1 MVSKYSNMVS
11 NVSNMVSNVSN
22 MVSNVSNMV
31 SNNRDLKI
39 LLLLYALSGSGH
51 YRPGGVVHEYM

>member
-1 MVSKYSNMVS
+1 MVSKY
-11 NVSNMVSNVSN
+11 SNMVSNVSN